1 MRALGVTFMA
11 SPNLDEITTTT
22 LRNRSKKLAD
32 AVSNNT
38 ALLSR
43 LKEKNRIRTVSG
55 GRTILEEIAYAENG
69 TFKRLGVAA

>member
-43 LKEKNRIRTVSG
+43 LKEKNRIRTGSG